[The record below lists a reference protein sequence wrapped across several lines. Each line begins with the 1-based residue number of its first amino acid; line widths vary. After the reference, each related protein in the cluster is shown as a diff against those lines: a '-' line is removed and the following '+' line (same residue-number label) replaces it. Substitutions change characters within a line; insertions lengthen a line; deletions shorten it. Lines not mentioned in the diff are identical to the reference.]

1 MRLVELLTP
10 VVPAARIVGVTIGPH
25 WTCVEVELEDSGER
39 RCGLSSSIGLADAAA
54 DATVLPRARD
64 TEDTG
69 DTPVVG
75 SPVSTVLSHIGNSR
89 RPRAASVAVAAVNAA
104 LPDPPDAA
112 ERNAEEEL
120 AALGAGR
127 RVAMVGHFPFVSRL
141 RRRVGRL
148 DVIERRPRAGDHPE
162 SAAAD
167 IIPTADVVAITSMTI
182 ENGSIDG
189 LLALCPP
196 QAAVM
201 LLGPSTPL
209 APAVFD
215 AGIDILSGTIVTNCD
230 GVRAAVPAAGSLRA
244 IKHAGVRLVSMRRTG
259 FRG

>member
-1 MRLVELLTP
+1 MRLVELLTR

-25 WTCVEVELEDSGER
+25 WTCVEVELEDSGVR
-39 RCGLSSSIGLADAAA
+39 RCGLSSSIGPADAAA
-54 DATVLPRARD
+54 DAAVPRASATGD
-64 TEDTG
+64 AGDTG
-69 DTPVVG
+69 VVG
-75 SPVSTVLSHIGNSR
+75 LPVSTVLPHIGDTR
-89 RPRAASVAVAAVNAA
+89 KPRAASVAVAAVNAA

-120 AALGAGR
+120 AVLGAGR
-127 RVAMVGHFPFVSRL
+127 HVAMVGHFPFVSRL

-167 IIPTADVVAITSMTI
+167 IIPAADVVAITSMTI

-189 LLALCPP
+189 LLALCSP

-209 APAVFD
+209 TPAVFE
-215 AGIDILSGTIVTNCD
+215 AGVDILSGTIVTSCD
-230 GVRAAVPAAGSLRA
+230 GVRAAVPAAGSLKA
-244 IKHAGVRLVSMRRTG
+244 IKHAGVRLVSMRRAD